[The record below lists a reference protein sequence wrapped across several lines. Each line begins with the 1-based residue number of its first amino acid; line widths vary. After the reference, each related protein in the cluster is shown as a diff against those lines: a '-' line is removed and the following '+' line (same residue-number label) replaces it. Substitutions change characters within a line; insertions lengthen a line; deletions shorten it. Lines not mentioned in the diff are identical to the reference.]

1 MKVLFKGIEY
11 NLSIIGYKNFLYLS
25 GEKLVLDEDI
35 EVDLLPY
42 VFGSINNLRAFKV
55 LSGALKGKVIWT

>member
-1 MKVLFKGIEY
+1 
-11 NLSIIGYKNFLYLS
+11 LYPS
-25 GEKLVLDEDI
+25 GEKLILDEDV

-42 VFGSINNLRAFKV
+42 VSGSINNLKAFKV